1 MKSVF
6 SLFDENF
13 FTNIKWGDNVERV
26 ESSKASRYLYA
37 VLIYY
42 LLWIVLTYPFS
53 LQEWEAGALIAFLGA
68 LLSYKQLSVSGI
80 KNIKRIGILI
90 FWYLPVFTWEMIK
103 ANIHVASI
111 VLNPKMPIKP
121 GIVKIKTNLKSPVA
135 RVWLANSITLT
146 PGTLSLD
153 IEGDYLYIHWITVK
167 AKDVKGATHE
177 IAGKFERILEAMF
190 K

>member
-1 MKSVF
+1 M
-6 SLFDENF
+6 
-13 FTNIKWGDNVERV
+13 ERA
-26 ESSKASRYLYA
+26 ESSIASRYIYA
-37 VLIYY
+37 VVVYFF
-42 LLWIVLTYPFS
+42 LWIVLTYPFS
-53 LQEWEAGALIAFLGA
+53 IHEWEAGALIAFLGA
-68 LLSYKQLSVSGI
+68 LLSYKQLSVSGV

-103 ANIHVASI
+103 ANLHVASI
-111 VLNPKMPIKP
+111 VLNPKMPINP

-153 IEGDYLYIHWITVK
+153 IDGQYLYIHWITVK
-167 AKDVKGATHE
+167 DESVEGATRE
-177 IAGKFERILEAMF
+177 ISGKFERILEAMF

>member
-1 MKSVF
+1 
-6 SLFDENF
+6 
-13 FTNIKWGDNVERV
+13 VERV
-26 ESSKASRYLYA
+26 ESSKISRYFYA
-37 VLIYY
+37 VLIYFF
-42 LLWIVLTYPFS
+42 LWIVLTYPFS
-53 LQEWEAGALIAFLGA
+53 IQEWEAGAMIAFLGA
-68 LLSYKQLSVSGI
+68 LLTYKQLSVAGV
-80 KNIKRIGILI
+80 KNIKRIGILL

-103 ANIHVASI
+103 ANIHVAGL

-153 IEGDYLYIHWITVK
+153 IEGEYLYIHWITVGST
-167 AKDVKGATHE
+167 DVEGASRE
-177 IAGKFERILEAMF
+177 IAGSFEKILEAMF

>member
-1 MKSVF
+1 
-6 SLFDENF
+6 
-13 FTNIKWGDNVERV
+13 VERT
-26 ESSKASRYLYA
+26 ESSRGSRYIYA
-37 VLIYY
+37 VMVYFF
-42 LLWIVLTYPFS
+42 LWIVLTYPFS
-53 LQEWEAGALIAFLGA
+53 IQEWEAGALIAFLGA

-111 VLNPKMPIKP
+111 VLNPKMPINP

-146 PGTLSLD
+146 PGTLSL
-153 IEGDYLYIHWITVK
+153 EVEEHYLYIHWITVK
-167 AKDVKGATHE
+167 STDVEGATRE
-177 IAGKFERILEAMF
+177 ISAKFERILEAMF